1 MNNEVLKTIESR
13 RSVRAYSADPL
24 TDEEVDAIV
33 NAGLYAPSAANQQS
47 WHLTVIR
54 TKEVIDRLNED
65 IKQTL
70 RNSPEKHN
78 QTYGTTADFHVFYN
92 APLVVLV
99 SGQEGNI
106 APMAD
111 CSAAI
116 QNMLLA
122 AESLGIGSCWI
133 AFTLMHFTDTTKN
146 TAFGV
151 PHTHKP
157 MFAVAFGR
165 PAKEKGTAPRRR
177 EATVNYL

>member
-1 MNNEVLKTIESR
+1 MNNDVLKTIESR
-13 RSVRAYSADPL
+13 RSVRAYEPAPL

-33 NAGLYAPSAANQQS
+33 NAGIYAPSAANQQS

-54 TKEVIDRLNED
+54 TKGIIDKLSGD

-78 QTYGTTADFHVFYN
+78 QTYGNTPEFHVFYN
-92 APLVVLV
+92 APLVILV

-111 CSAAI
+111 CAAAI

-133 AFTLMHFTDTTKN
+133 GFTLMHFTDTTKN
-146 TAFGV
+146 AAFGI

-165 PAKEKGTAPRRR
+165 PAKEKGMAPKRR
-177 EATVNYL
+177 EGTVNYL

>member
-13 RSVRAYSADPL
+13 RSVRAYKPDRL
-24 TDEEVDAIV
+24 KDDEVEAIV
-33 NAGLYAPSAANQQS
+33 RAGLYAPSAANQQS
-47 WHLTVIR
+47 WHFTVIR
-54 TKEVIDRLNED
+54 TKEVIDRLSDD

-78 QTYGTTADFHVFYN
+78 QTYGNTEDFHVFYH
-92 APLVVLV
+92 APMVVLV
-99 SGQEGNI
+99 SGKEGNML
-106 APMAD
+106 PMAD

-122 AESLGIGSCWI
+122 ADSLGISSCWI
-133 AFTLMHFTDTTKN
+133 GFTLMHFTDTSKN
-146 TAFGV
+146 AAFGI

-157 MFAVAFGR
+157 MFAAAFGY
-165 PAKEKGTAPRRR
+165 PANEKGRAPARR

>member
-1 MNNEVLKTIESR
+1 MNNEVLKVIESR
-13 RSVRAYSADPL
+13 RSVRAYSPEGL
-24 TDEEVDAIV
+24 TDGEVEAV
-33 NAGLYAPSAANQQS
+33 VRAGLYAPSAANQQS

-54 TKEVIDRLNED
+54 TKEIIDRLSDD

-78 QTYGTTADFHVFYN
+78 QTYGNTPDFHVFYN
-92 APLVVLV
+92 APVVILV
-99 SGQEGNI
+99 SGQEGNML
-106 APMAD
+106 PMAD

-122 AESLGIGSCWI
+122 AESLGIGSCWT
-133 AFTLMHFTDTTKN
+133 AFTLMHFADTTKN
-146 TAFGV
+146 AAFGI

-165 PAKEKGTAPRRR
+165 SAKEKGIAPKRR
-177 EATVNYL
+177 EGTVNYL